1 MSAWGTKAH
10 FMKTGLAP
18 VLQHHHNS
26 ENANEPE
33 SCTIC
38 LKDLAFEAPPSSS
51 SSAPLSEAEKIF
63 LDAVLAGTKEL
74 LEWVNPDE
82 PRMMYH
88 H

>member
-38 LKDLAFEAPPSSS
+38 LKDLAFEAPPPP
-51 SSAPLSEAEKIF
+51 PLR
-63 LDAVLAGTKEL
+63 
-74 LEWVNPDE
+74 
-82 PRMMYH
+82 PR
-88 H
+88 